1 MSREAHVRFCEGL
14 GVQFPRPTH
23 PYIPTPEDWLYLAV
37 VLSIQTRQVLG
48 YSRSDRMPDDLV
60 EQPSLKACQRSPGRQ
75 RVLFHRP
82 W

>member
-1 MSREAHVRFCEGL
+1 
-14 GVQFPRPTH
+14 
-23 PYIPTPEDWLYLAV
+23 
-37 VLSIQTRQVLG
+37 VLV

-60 EQPSLKACQRSPGRQ
+60 EQPSLKACQRLPGRQ